1 MRVCTH
7 SGSFHCDEVLAV
19 SLLRLLPEY
28 RDTEIIRTRDQT
40 VIDTCDVV
48 VDVGGVYDPERMRFD
63 HHQPEFNVY
72 FDDSHTVTRLSSAGI
87 VYKHFAKRIF
97 REHYGITDEETIDEL
112 YKAVYDNFIQAIDAI
127 DNGVPIANPPLQYR
141 ITTDISSRVG
151 RMNPSWVETDVDPN
165 VRFQEAMKLVLGEF
179 SQCVAN
185 NMEAF
190 GKPKEIF
197 LEAYKNRFNLHK
209 SGLVIEI
216 PRGMPFMRFMYD
228 IEEKNDTKAEEKL
241 CFYITYEKSNNHW
254 RAGCTKDMNMQ
265 FDCRLPFPERLC
277 GLRDKELQQAAN
289 IEDLVFIHRGGF
301 TCGGKTK
308 ESVLKL
314 ISLAIEERDAKNNR
328 LNTEKQ

>member
-1 MRVCTH
+1 MRIKAVGAISISWLFTKLLKASAINTFGSHSKEHATSPGQKFFSTMRVCTH

-190 GKPKEIF
+190 
-197 LEAYKNRFNLHK
+197 
-209 SGLVIEI
+209 
-216 PRGMPFMRFMYD
+216 
-228 IEEKNDTKAEEKL
+228 EEKL